1 MAQPTA
7 RHEGDQ
13 GGGERT
19 AVSQTPC
26 QAAASAQPRSMP
38 APFTQRGVADHPKDA
53 EEMTRSEHGKE
64 VEFFRVSFID
74 RCPLLPNGGR
84 HLFIPRLLSSSLL

>member
-1 MAQPTA
+1 MNQPVTHIWKLCSPAMAQPTA

-38 APFTQRGVADHPKDA
+38 APFTQRGVADHRK
-53 EEMTRSEHGKE
+53 TQR
-64 VEFFRVSFID
+64 R
-74 RCPLLPNGGR
+74 
-84 HLFIPRLLSSSLL
+84 